1 MSTQE
6 SREAPIFEQGN
17 RFEIREQVSTRAIEA
32 LMANYRDG
40 QQAFLEL
47 IDNAIDNR
55 GDAPGSNLEV
65 RIRVN
70 KNELSVFNRGG
81 RGLDKEGLENF
92 FVWGYSEKTRK
103 DIGFYGVGGKA
114 AMGFLGR
121 GMEVRC
127 SPKGSDEEY
136 IVSDPNWE
144 SRPEGELKTFTA
156 EQRRA
161 FTQDG
166 YFQVRLT
173 NLKQGVNTRVLSQK
187 LADIYR
193 PLLLDGS
200 VSISVNGKKVEPEE
214 IKYAEDNNNLKPE
227 LLKVQTRFGDW
238 IELKV
243 GIMEEGQRVKP
254 GIRCYYRGRLIEDE
268 QFFGHPGPSQ
278 MSQASRLIGEANLDF
293 VPVTPNKANFIHSS
307 VQWEHAERR
316 VHDVLNPFYEKLA
329 KFRIEQKSQVQ
340 SYEKELAG
348 QAKRVL
354 EHVFATTGLVTKTM
368 FPGESAGRLPPTRRG
383 KPVTPPTRPGGSGP
397 KEGQTA
403 PVLGATIGEIK
414 RWGATFAWEVVS
426 MGTSVKRSDVVEEKG
441 KHILKINADYPMY
454 QASKKAGNES
464 LEIYMAETGIMKIAE
479 LVSKGQSIEEYVTL
493 VNILSGECGALYQN
507 RIRDGGRQ
515 RKRAQR

>member
-1 MSTQE
+1 MNI
-6 SREAPIFEQGN
+6 RETGEIPVFERGN
-17 RFEIREQVSTRAIEA
+17 RFDIREQVSTRAIEA

-47 IDNAIDNR
+47 IDNAVDNR
-55 GDAPGSNLEV
+55 EDASGSNLEV
-65 RIRVN
+65 RIRAN

-81 RGLDKEGLENF
+81 KGLDRTGLENF

-136 IVSDPNWE
+136 VVSDPNWE
-144 SRPEGELKTFTA
+144 SRPEGELKTFSA
-156 EQRRA
+156 EVRRA

-173 NLKQGVNTRVLSQK
+173 NLKQGVNTRALSQK

-200 VSISVNGKKVEPEE
+200 VTVTVNSKKVEPEE
-214 IKYAEDNNNLKPE
+214 IRYVEDNTNLKPE
-227 LLKVQTRFGDW
+227 LLRVQTRFGDW

-243 GIMEEGQRVKP
+243 GILEEGQRVKP

-268 QFFGHPGPSQ
+268 QFFGHPTPAQ

-316 VHDVLNPFYEKLA
+316 VYDVLDPFYDKLA
-329 KFRIEQKSQVQ
+329 KLRIEQKNQVQ
-340 SYEKELAG
+340 AYEKELATK
-348 QAKRVL
+348 AKRVL
-354 EHVFATTGLVTKTM
+354 EHVFATSGLVTKSM
-368 FPGESAGRLPPTRRG
+368 LPGESIGRRPPTRRNE
-383 KPVTPPTRPGGSGP
+383 PRTPTGRPGSHGP

-403 PVLGATIGEIK
+403 PVLDATIGEIK
-414 RWGATFAWEVVS
+414 RWGATFGWDVAS
-426 MGTSVKRSDVVEEKG
+426 MGTSNKRSDVVEENG
-441 KHILKINADYPMY
+441 RSILKINVDYSLY
-454 QASKKAGNES
+454 QAAKKAGNEA

-479 LVSKGQSIEEYVTL
+479 LVSKGRSIQEYLNL
-493 VNILSGECGALYQN
+493 VDSLSSECGAVYQV
-507 RIRDGGRQ
+507 RIRGGRPQ
-515 RKRAQR
+515 SRKPRQ

>member
-6 SREAPIFEQGN
+6 TRETTIFEPGK
-17 RFEIREQVSTRAIEA
+17 RFEIKEQVSTRAIEA

-47 IDNAIDNR
+47 IDNAVDNR

-65 RIRVN
+65 RIRAN

-81 RGLDKEGLENF
+81 KGLDRTGLENF

-144 SRPEGELKTFTA
+144 SRPEGELRTFSA
-156 EQRRA
+156 EVRRA

-173 NLKQGVNTRVLSQK
+173 NLKQGVNTRALSQK

-193 PLLLDGS
+193 PLLFDDS
-200 VSISVNGKKVEPEE
+200 VSITVNGKKVEPEE
-214 IKYAEDNNNLKPE
+214 IRYVEDNGNLKPE
-227 LLKVQTRFGDW
+227 LLRVQTRFGDW

-243 GIMEEGQRVKP
+243 GVLEEGQRIKP

-268 QFFGHPGPSQ
+268 QFFGHPTPAQ

-307 VQWEHAERR
+307 VQWEHAARR
-316 VHDVLNPFYEKLA
+316 VHDVLTPFYEKLA
-329 KFRIEQKSQVQ
+329 KFRIEQKNQVQ
-340 SYEKELAG
+340 AYEKELAVK
-348 QAKRVL
+348 AKRVL
-354 EHVFATTGLVTKTM
+354 EDVFATSGLVTKSM
-368 FPGESAGRLPPTRRG
+368 LPGESVGRRPPTRRN
-383 KPVTPPTRPGGSGP
+383 KLTMPTGRPGGTGP

-403 PVLGATIGEIK
+403 PVLDATIGEIK
-414 RWGATFAWEVVS
+414 RWGATFRWDIVS
-426 MGTSVKRSDVVEEKG
+426 MGTSNKRSDVVEENG
-441 KHILKINADYPMY
+441 RNVLKINADYTLY
-454 QASKKAGNES
+454 QVAKKAGNEA

-479 LVSKGQSIEEYVTL
+479 LVTKGKSIGEYLNL
-493 VNILSGECGALYQN
+493 VDSLSSECGAVYQIKV
-507 RIRDGGRQ
+507 RG
-515 RKRAQR
+515 KRPQSRRAR